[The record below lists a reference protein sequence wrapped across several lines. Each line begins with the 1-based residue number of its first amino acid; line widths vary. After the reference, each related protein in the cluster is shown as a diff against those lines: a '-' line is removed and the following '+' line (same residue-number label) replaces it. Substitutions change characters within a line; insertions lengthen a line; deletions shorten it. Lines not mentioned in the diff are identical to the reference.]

1 MIFRL
6 LRKGILLCWLP
17 CSIRL
22 LHEIWMQSWT
32 LDQIP
37 YLLILFFIILL
48 SVVLFVWGFFNIL
61 SGKKDGSLTDFSFRS
76 LFIWYPNLD
85 KVIYVMGL
93 TSHTTYFSL
102 CLQRNVALFFFFFS
116 FPFFVLYRRLLM
128 LAAVERQILGNMS
141 LYPPWRL

>member
-1 MIFRL
+1 
-6 LRKGILLCWLP
+6 
-17 CSIRL
+17 
-22 LHEIWMQSWT
+22 MQSWT

-48 SVVLFVWGFFNIL
+48 SVVLFVWVFFNIL

-93 TSHTTYFSL
+93 TSHTYFSL
-102 CLQRNVALFFFFFS
+102 CLHSGRNIALFFFFS
-116 FPFFVLYRRLLM
+116 FPFFLYFI
-128 LAAVERQILGNMS
+128 EGC
-141 LYPPWRL
+141 